1 MNTDKS
7 SRGSCLCGRVKITAN
22 NINPKF
28 TACHCDTCRQWGGG
42 PFFAVQCGTEVEF
55 EGSEN
60 IQEYQSSAWA
70 SRAFCK
76 NCGTHL
82 YYRLLKANAYNMPV
96 GIFSNI
102 QGLVMDMQY
111 FIDKRPDYYCFANQ
125 TKEMTEAEIL
135 SYFAT
140 QM

>member
-1 MNTDKS
+1 M
-7 SRGSCLCGRVKITAN
+7 
-22 NINPKF
+22 
-28 TACHCDTCRQWGGG
+28 
-42 PFFAVQCGTEVEF
+42 EF
-55 EGSEN
+55 EGAEN

-82 YYRLLKANAYNMPV
+82 YYRLLKTNAYNMPV
-96 GIFSNI
+96 GIFSSI

-111 FIDKRPDYYCFANQ
+111 FIDKRPDYYCLANQ
-125 TKEMTEAEIL
+125 TKEMTEAEII